1 VSTGKIG
8 KKMSDIQTKSY
19 SGKKALRYI
28 LGISE
33 MPVLIL
39 FVILF
44 LALTLILPNFFTKA
58 NLHALFLSIS
68 LNSLVAIGMTFLL
81 ASGGIDLSVGSV
93 SGLAGGLTGF
103 LLMNNVSIGLSVI
116 LGLLLSIVVGLFN
129 GYTIVKLKVNPLIT
143 TLGIMYLTRGV
154 LFILTEGRGIPN
166 LPEKFQA
173 IAQRTVY
180 GIQTPIIIMV
190 AFLIISDLL
199 LRKSTIFR
207 QFYYIGQNIKTAR
220 LAGIRSNPLRIS
232 SYITTAFLSGLSGI
246 LLASRAGGAMAL
258 AGQGL
263 EFRVITA
270 CVIGGCSLEGGRGT
284 VLGSFLGMLVMGL
297 TVNGMNLFN
306 VSVYWKDAII
316 GMILLFS
323 LTIDVI
329 RNRWTMR

>member
-1 VSTGKIG
+1 
-8 KKMSDIQTKSY
+8 MSDTQTQSY
-19 SGKKALRYI
+19 SSNKLVRYI

-44 LALTLILPNFFTKA
+44 LALTFLLPNFFTKA

-68 LNSLVAIGMTFLL
+68 LNSLVAIGMTLL
-81 ASGGIDLSVGSV
+81 LTSGGLDLSVGSV
-93 SGLAGGLTGF
+93 TGLAGGLTGF
-103 LLMNNVSIGLSVI
+103 LLMNNVSIVTAVI
-116 LGLLLSIVVGLFN
+116 LGLLLSVVIGLFN

-143 TLGIMYLTRGV
+143 TLGIMYLARGV

-166 LPEKFQA
+166 LPDNFQT
-173 IAQRTVY
+173 IAQKTIY

-190 AFLIISDLL
+190 VFLIVSDLL
-199 LRKSTIFR
+199 LRKSTVFR
-207 QFYYIGQNIKTAR
+207 QYYYIGQNIKTAR
-220 LAGIRSNPLRIS
+220 LAGIKSNQLRIY
-232 SYITTAFLSGLSGI
+232 SYMTTAFLSGLSGI

-263 EFRVITA
+263 EFKVITA

-297 TVNGMNLFN
+297 TLNGMNLFN

-316 GMILLFS
+316 GMILLAA

-329 RNRWTMR
+329 RNRWTMK